1 MRGYFDEEP
10 EERKPHAA
18 RRDAE
23 LTLGA
28 GTLLGIF
35 FALVL
40 LCGLC
45 FGLGYEVGRGGVPS
59 QITLP
64 AGTPA
69 KPETPANGAAKPQAA
84 QQAAAEPATDPG
96 QTATSET
103 ATAQA
108 PHDMAAPAPARAEPS
123 RPAVVPVPQPGKPAQ
138 QPQSKQP
145 QIKIVQ
151 AAPPPAKAPARPAA
165 MPPLQSYPQQK
176 QTNAA
181 YTPGGSSYGSAG
193 SAQLMVQIAAVS
205 NPEDGDVLVS
215 ALRKRGYSVSARHE
229 ADNLIHVRIGPF
241 ASRDEANRWRQ
252 KLLNDGY
259 NAQVQ

>member
-35 FALVL
+35 FGLVL

-64 AGTPA
+64 PGTPA
-69 KPETPANGAAKPQAA
+69 KPETPANSAAKPQAA
-84 QQAAAEPATDPG
+84 QQAAAEP
-96 QTATSET
+96 TADTTET

-108 PHDMAAPAPARAEPS
+108 PDNVTAQAAPALAHTEPS
-123 RPAVVPVPQPGKPAQ
+123 KPMPPAPQPAKPAQ
-138 QPQSKQP
+138 QP

-151 AAPPPAKAPARPAA
+151 AAPQAAKPVKTPAPQTVRQAA
-165 MPPLQSYPQQK
+165 QPPLQSYPQQK

-181 YTPGGSSYGSAG
+181 YTPNGSSYGSTGAG
-193 SAQLMVQIAAVS
+193 QLMVQIAAVS

-215 ALRKRGYSVSARHE
+215 ALRKRGYSVSARRE
-229 ADNLIHVRIGPF
+229 PDSLIHVRIGPF
-241 ASRDEANRWRQ
+241 TSRDEANRWRQ